1 MSHQLSIDCSALDNY
16 ISIIIHKSSLDSS
29 WIIHRLFILN
39 YPLLSII
46 VHRSPRFSHPLIH
59 WPKARPHGTRH
70 ALARAP
76 KGAPWDDELMLNRS
90 STWFFW
96 DDALAVLANTSTG
109 ILGYTG
115 TGWGLRR
122 IWAPGMWSRPQTLL
136 NVYLRASHLIGHYN
150 VSDMCLKWPSWGF
163 GTCKHVSE
171 HRSFKRS
178 KASKL
183 FQSFKVIQALP
194 SAGADH
200 LRRFWAE
207 PAGRSN
213 FGAVS
218 WQLDMMPSQCLGC
231 DLKWCST
238 FLSRIQFACSDYHS
252 DFFWFAASA
261 PSDVL
266 RLTTSNWHGCW
277 VCCVCKNLLLC
288 VSLRQSLRKPSIG
301 CFGEKVVENHYFLY
315 HRMCVK
321 VSHSPPWRPKKKI

>member
-1 MSHQLSIDCSALDNY
+1 MHWQN
-16 ISIIIHKSSLDSS
+16 
-29 WIIHRLFILN
+29 LN
-39 YPLLSII
+39 
-46 VHRSPRFSHPLIH
+46 
-59 WPKARPHGTRH
+59 W
-70 ALARAP
+70 
-76 KGAPWDDELMLNRS
+76 
-90 STWFFW
+90 
-96 DDALAVLANTSTG
+96 
-109 ILGYTG
+109 YTG

-163 GTCKHVSE
+163 DTCKHVSE
-171 HRSFKRS
+171 HQSFKRS

-266 RLTTSNWHGCW
+266 RLTTSNRHGWW

-288 VSLRQSLRKPSIG
+288 VLAPVTKKTINRL
-301 CFGEKVVENHYFLY
+301 FWWKVVENHDFLY

-321 VSHSPPWRPKKKI
+321 VSHSPPWRPKKNLEDPVMFRCFQPGTRKLWLRWPTVRTLSGLIHGTTWWPVATADPIGTISGPQIMKYPKLMQAMTFRASRAQIGNVFGISDISPNHFKKRNRNMG